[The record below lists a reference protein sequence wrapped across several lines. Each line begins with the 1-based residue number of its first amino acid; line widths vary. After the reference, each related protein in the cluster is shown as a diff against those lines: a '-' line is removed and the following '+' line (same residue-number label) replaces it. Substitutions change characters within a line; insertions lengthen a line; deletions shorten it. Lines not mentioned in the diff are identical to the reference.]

1 MNPFGFDPTKNPFAE
16 IGKMLEQFKLPGLDL
31 AVIMEAQ
38 RKNIEALTQ
47 ANQMAYAG
55 IQELA
60 RHQAALLQQTMTQC
74 QTALA
79 QVGSPTPAN
88 MGAQAEV
95 ARQIFDQAVAGMR
108 EMAEAAAK
116 SQAQAWE
123 VIQKRTQ
130 ESVAQLMQ
138 QNPPK

>member
-1 MNPFGFDPTKNPFAE
+1 MNPFGFDPTKNPFAD
-16 IGKMLEQFKLPGLDL
+16 IGKMLEQFKLPGVDL
-31 AVIMEAQ
+31 AGVMEAQ

-47 ANQMAYAG
+47 ANQTAYAG
-55 IQELA
+55 MQELA
-60 RHQAALLQQTMTQC
+60 RRQAELFQQTMAQC
-74 QTALA
+74 QTALS

-88 MGAQAEV
+88 MSAQAEV
-95 ARQIFDQAVAGMR
+95 AQKIFSQAVAGMR

-123 VIQKRTQ
+123 VIQKRTE
-130 ESVAQLMQ
+130 ESIAQVMQ